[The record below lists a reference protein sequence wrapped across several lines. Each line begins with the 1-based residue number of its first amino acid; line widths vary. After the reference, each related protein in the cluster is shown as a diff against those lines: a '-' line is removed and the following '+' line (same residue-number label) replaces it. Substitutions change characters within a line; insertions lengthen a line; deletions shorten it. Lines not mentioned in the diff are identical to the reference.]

1 MIHGLNLYDHS
12 RCLIAWS
19 KIQIGGIPICTELW
33 VGCNA
38 LRLSDQFK
46 QGCTKWGTQ
55 AISKQ
60 YSVSSVGLKRTSPP
74 QTKPNDPINCQISIF
89 NWKLSNQYIGSLVF
103 LAMDNDKRCQQNYML
118 CDIHSTSYQICTW
131 LCCFAFCFVVV
142 LSLVPSGLW
151 FISSRVL
158 INYKD
163 AILSVYE
170 SSLWR

>member
-1 MIHGLNLYDHS
+1 MCIRMSVGMIHGLNLYDHS

-19 KIQIGGIPICTELW
+19 NIQIGGIPICTELC

-38 LRLSDQFK
+38 LRLSDRFK

-89 NWKLSNQYIGSLVF
+89 NWKLSNQYIGSLGF
-103 LAMDNDKRCQQNYML
+103 QQWTM
-118 CDIHSTSYQICTW
+118 TSPASRITCSVIYIVHPIKYAHGYAV
-131 LCCFAFCFVVV
+131 LLFV
-142 LSLVPSGLW
+142 LL
-151 FISSRVL
+151 
-158 INYKD
+158 
-163 AILSVYE
+163 
-170 SSLWR
+170 